1 MISPSSR
8 IDMAAV
14 LPNFESIQYAED
26 LFTNAKLIQKE
37 FIRSAR
43 LILLGHNLVYR
54 DRGEHHWQ
62 INALELYFYHSKF
75 WPDETTHFKRFDA
88 KQQLEWGTWY
98 VHRDGKPAPNWS
110 GIDITA
116 GCKEKEKEIAV
127 GLLIAAIGERRGSAT
142 ALKTIVRAGKD
153 YIPRR
158 KDKWSDQ
165 EKLIIQSIDKK
176 RIDVGALK
184 LESIPETRQIPLWI
198 GPRKISEKQRA
209 KIKEPIIRDSC
220 LRIATFTTTNPLMK
234 LLDQDKSN
242 P

>member
-14 LPNFESIQYAED
+14 LPNFESIQYTED
-26 LFTNAKLIQKE
+26 LRTNAKLIQNE

-43 LILLGHNLVYR
+43 SILLGHDLVYG

-62 INALELYFYHSKF
+62 IKALELYFYHSTF

-88 KQQLEWGTWY
+88 KQQLEWGKWY
-98 VHRDGKPAPNWS
+98 VHRDNTPAPNWS

-116 GCKEKEKEIAV
+116 GCKEKEIAA

-158 KDKWSDQ
+158 VDTWSDQ
-165 EKLIIQSIDKK
+165 EKHIIQSIDKT

-184 LESIPETRQIPLWI
+184 LETIPETRRIPLWI
-198 GPRKISEKQRA
+198 GPRKISEKQLT
-209 KIKEPIIRDSC
+209 KIKKPIIRDSC
-220 LRIATFTTTNPLMK
+220 LRISTFRTTNPLMK
-234 LLDQDKSN
+234 LLDQDRSD